1 MNLRAALVRTALA
14 TLSRIAPRAAGRLA
28 LRLFRLPAGRSRPRP
43 AEEPVMRRAR
53 RDRLRVNGADVEVYA
68 WGSGERPVLLMHGWA
83 SRASRFAP
91 LVQALLERGYSPVAF
106 DAPGHGD
113 SGGATT
119 TILDYREIARRLH
132 ERHGRFAAVIGH
144 SVGGTAAFFAIRGQ
158 VTADR
163 LVSISAPS
171 DFDHVVDRFCAQLG
185 VGPRL
190 KAELRRQIERRMFPG
205 EANIWARF
213 AATHRPAEH
222 THPVLVIHDDAD
234 DTIDTGQ
241 ARRIAAAYGQQADLL
256 VTRGLG
262 HRRLIADP
270 AVIDAVLDFAAA
282 TEPLAE
288 PATQPAGQGHGPAG
302 RP

>member
-1 MNLRAALVRTALA
+1 MKLRAALVRTALA
-14 TLSRIAPRAAGRLA
+14 ILSRTAPRAAGRLT
-28 LRLFRLPAGRSRPRP
+28 LRLFRRPVGRSRLRP
-43 AEEPVMRRAR
+43 AEEPVMRQAR
-53 RDRLRVNGADVEVYA
+53 QDRIRVNGADVTVYT
-68 WGSGERPVLLMHGWA
+68 WGGGERPVLLMHGWA

-91 LVQALLERGYSPVAF
+91 LVQALLERGYSPIAF

-113 SGGATT
+113 SGGTTT

-132 ERHGRFAAVIGH
+132 ERHGRFAAVVGH
-144 SVGGTAAFFAIRGQ
+144 SVGGAAAFFAVRGQ

-171 DFDHVVDRFCAQLG
+171 DFGHVVDRFCEQLG
-185 VGPRL
+185 LRPRL
-190 KAELRRQIERRMFPG
+190 RDELRRQIERRMFPG

-213 AATHRPAEH
+213 SATHRPAEH
-222 THPVLVIHDDAD
+222 THPILVIHDDAD
-234 DTIDTGQ
+234 DMIDPGQ

-262 HRRLIADP
+262 HRRVIADP

-282 TEPLAE
+282 TEPAVTE
-288 PATQPAGQGHGPAG
+288 SPAGTP
-302 RP
+302 